1 MKYWFYIIIFFFIW
15 SRLCVFTLIY
25 AKFWSIPFCVFFQT
39 SMKFIQVDLD
49 LLNFKHLRFFY
60 AKNIFHIYI
69 FMQLAL
75 TKQTYIVSQK
85 LQNEFANVWIWKKNF
100 GTGPKI
106 GLDDNVNGTILF
118 SKWSKYIHHILVL
131 HVLYIFIIKC
141 QLKSS
146 MKHDL

>member
-1 MKYWFYIIIFFFIW
+1 MFEY
-15 SRLCVFTLIY
+15 
-25 AKFWSIPFCVFFQT
+25 
-39 SMKFIQVDLD
+39 
-49 LLNFKHLRFFY
+49 
-60 AKNIFHIYI
+60 
-69 FMQLAL
+69 
-75 TKQTYIVSQK
+75 
-85 LQNEFANVWIWKKNF
+85 EKKNF

-131 HVLYIFIIKC
+131 HVLYIFIIQC